1 MQGLKVEEI
10 RSVPSGAEKCRN
22 LLRLPDDEEFGE
34 INPVFMRVWEID
46 KTDLTTN

>member
-22 LLRLPDDEEFGE
+22 LLRLPDNETKRLKNGSLSTGVGEEN
-34 INPVFMRVWEID
+34 IN
-46 KTDLTTN
+46 